1 MSLRIVI
8 ADDEFI
14 TRMDLK
20 EMLEQ
25 NNYIVVGEAE
35 DGFDAISVCR
45 ETKPDLALLDIK
57 MPLLDGLSAAKI
69 INEEGTAKCIMLITA
84 YSSEDFI
91 HEAKARG
98 VMGYIVKP
106 IEQRSLIP
114 SIEVAV
120 ARSQEFDTLKKSI
133 KQQEEKLGERK
144 LIEKAKGILMKDKG
158 MEEQEAYEYLRV
170 ISMNKRISMK
180 KLAEIIVSESH

>member
-8 ADDEFI
+8 ADDESI

-45 ETKPDLALLDIK
+45 ETKPDLVLLDIK

-69 INEEGTAKCIMLITA
+69 INEEG
-84 YSSEDFI
+84 SV
-91 HEAKARG
+91 R
-98 VMGYIVKP
+98 
-106 IEQRSLIP
+106 
-114 SIEVAV
+114 
-120 ARSQEFDTLKKSI
+120 
-133 KQQEEKLGERK
+133 
-144 LIEKAKGILMKDKG
+144 
-158 MEEQEAYEYLRV
+158 
-170 ISMNKRISMK
+170 
-180 KLAEIIVSESH
+180 

>member
-1 MSLRIVI
+1 MRVVI
-8 ADDEFI
+8 ADDEPI

-25 NNYIVVGEAE
+25 NDYIVVGEAE
-35 DGFDAISVCR
+35 DGFDAVSACH
-45 ETKPDLALLDIK
+45 ETRPDLVLLDIK

-69 INEEGTAKCIMLITA
+69 IHEEGSAKCIMLITA
-84 YSSEDFI
+84 YSSKEFI
-91 HEAKARG
+91 DEAKSRG

-106 IEQRSLIP
+106 IDQKSLIP

-120 ARSQEFDTLKKSI
+120 ARSREFDTLKKSI
-133 KQQEEKLGERK
+133 KQQEEKLEERK
-144 LIEKAKGILMKDKG
+144 LIEKAKGILMRDKG
-158 MEEQEAYEYLRV
+158 MEEHEAYGYLRD

-180 KLAEIIVSESH
+180 RLAEIIVSESNQ